1 MKTIVLLSLLFARVA
16 VAAPPKKP
24 PNIVFIFSDDHA
36 QQAISAYG
44 SKVNKTPNIDRI
56 GKEGA
61 RFANS
66 FVTNSLCTPSRG
78 AILTGKFG
86 HLTGVRFLSDTL
98 KPGTVTFAKLM
109 HDAGYQT
116 AVVGKWH
123 LKTNPEAFDYFEVLR
138 DQGQYYNPDFI
149 TAAGT
154 HQEHGYTTELIGKK
168 IIDWIGKRDPNKPF
182 LAMMHHKAPHRSWE
196 PGPNELGMYAGTKF
210 PEPATLFDDYAGRAS
225 PAHNQKMEIGRDM
238 TLTTDLKIGP
248 DGKANPNKRLDD
260 EQRKLWNEVYDKRAA
275 EFASKNLTGKALTS
289 WKYQEYMKDYLRCV
303 AAVDKSVG
311 QLLAYLDR
319 EGLAKDTVVVYGSDQ
334 GFYLGEHGWF
344 DKRWIYEE
352 SLRTPLLV
360 RWPGVTK
367 PNTVINEMV
376 QNLDYAQTF
385 LDISGVPAAADMQGK
400 SLVPL
405 LRGQHPKD
413 WRKAVYYHYYDQGH
427 EVAVQYGMRT
437 DRFTL
442 VHYPKTSEWELFDL
456 QKDPR
461 QMKSVYDDAKYGKQ
475 LVGLKDE
482 LTRLRE
488 QYKDNE

>member
-1 MKTIVLLSLLFARVA
+1 MQTLLVSLALLVA
-16 VAAPPKKP
+16 LPAAAKS

-36 QQAISAYG
+36 YQAIGAYG
-44 SKVNKTPNIDRI
+44 SKVNKTPSIDRLA
-56 GKEGA
+56 KEGA

-66 FVTNSLCTPSRG
+66 FVTNSLCTPSRA

-86 HLTGVRFLSDTL
+86 HLSGVRILSDVL

-123 LKTNPEAFDYFEVLR
+123 LKTNPESFDHFEVLP
-138 DQGQYYNPDFI
+138 DQGQYYNPEFI
-149 TAAGT
+149 TSTGKIT
-154 HQEHGYTTELIGKK
+154 EKGYTTEIITKK
-168 IIDWIGKRDPNKPF
+168 VVDWIGKRDPNKPF

-196 PGPNELGMYAGTKF
+196 PGPNELTMYANTKF
-210 PEPATLFDDYAGRAS
+210 PEPPTLFDDYAGRAS
-225 PAHNQKMEIGRDM
+225 PAKNQKMEIGRDM
-238 TLTTDLKIGP
+238 TLPVDLKIGT
-248 DGKANPNKRLDD
+248 DGKARPHPRLDD
-260 EQRKLWNEVYDKRAA
+260 EQRKLWNEVYDKRAQD
-275 EFASKNLTGKALTS
+275 FASRKLEGKALTR
-289 WKYQEYMKDYLRCV
+289 WKYQEYMKDYMRCV

-311 QLLAYLDR
+311 QLLDYLDK

-352 SLRTPLLV
+352 SVRTPLLV

-367 PNTVINEMV
+367 PGTVVNEMV
-376 QNLDYAQTF
+376 QNLDYGQTF
-385 LDISGVPAAADMQGK
+385 LEMGGVPAAEDMQGL

-405 LRGQHPKD
+405 LKGQHPKD
-413 WRKAVYYHYYDQGH
+413 WRKAIYYHYYDQGAH
-427 EVAVQYGMRT
+427 DVAVQYGMRN

-442 VHYPKTSEWELFDL
+442 VHYPKTQEWELFDR

-461 QMKSVYDDAKYGKQ
+461 QMKSVYDDAKYTKQ
-475 LVGLKDE
+475 VASLKE
-482 LTRLRE
+482 YLTRLRE
-488 QYKDNE
+488 QYRDTD